1 KERANGPHPRAVR
14 AEREGGLAVASP
26 IKVAITY
33 CAECGYEPQT
43 IALANALMLQFGN
56 QLSSI
61 ELIPWDEGAFDVRV
75 GGDLVHSMFR
85 EGGFPDNQTVIEA
98 VKEKLAA

>member
-1 KERANGPHPRAVR
+1 
-14 AEREGGLAVASP
+14 VATP
-26 IKVAITY
+26 VKVAITY

-43 IALANALMLQFGN
+43 IALANALMLRFGN

-75 GGDLVHSMFR
+75 GGELVHSMYR
-85 EGGFPDNQTVIEA
+85 DGGFPATETVVAA
-98 VKEKLAA
+98 VKRKLEG

>member
-1 KERANGPHPRAVR
+1 
-14 AEREGGLAVASP
+14 VATP
-26 IKVAITY
+26 VKVAITY

-43 IALANALMLQFGN
+43 IALANALMIQFGH

-75 GGDLVHSMFR
+75 GGELVHSMFR
-85 EGGFPDNQTVIEA
+85 DGGFPAMETVIAA
-98 VKEKLAA
+98 VKQKLGEG

>member
-1 KERANGPHPRAVR
+1 
-14 AEREGGLAVASP
+14 VATP
-26 IKVAITY
+26 VKVAITY

-43 IALANALMLQFGN
+43 IALANTLMVQFGN

-75 GGDLVHSMFR
+75 GGELVHSMFR
-85 EGGFPDNQTVIEA
+85 DGGFPASETVVAA
-98 VKEKLAA
+98 VKRKLSEQP